1 MTQDNSAS
9 IAEADAGRV
18 VDDAHAE
25 QAIHPVLRGSA
36 GQSRAKDW
44 MRTFTSR
51 YALLGVWV
59 VMIAIFGIWM
69 PSKFLTISTLQAILN
84 GQSALVFL
92 AMAALCTFVVG
103 EFDLSFAGVMG
114 LSATV
119 IVVMSGLHHTP
130 ILVSCIVAMGVAIA
144 GGIVNTVFI
153 VRLGVPSLIVTLG
166 TSSLFLGIAEL
177 ISGSNTMSVFNRTFS
192 SIATHSFLGVQ
203 LGFWYG
209 VLLCVGFAYFLAWT
223 PAGRHVIFVGANR
236 EVARLSG
243 INVNKIRAMCYLA
256 ASVIAGLAGILL
268 VMTVGGFDPT
278 AVQSFLMPALAA
290 VFLGTAVV
298 SPGQFNPI
306 GTLLGIF
313 FLETGIFGLQLRGY
327 SGWVTDLFYG
337 AGLVVA
343 VTAAHLVRMRTRT
356 A

>member
-1 MTQDNSAS
+1 
-9 IAEADAGRV
+9 
-18 VDDAHAE
+18 
-25 QAIHPVLRGSA
+25 
-36 GQSRAKDW
+36 
-44 MRTFTSR
+44 
-51 YALLGVWV
+51 
-59 VMIAIFGIWM
+59 
-69 PSKFLTISTLQAILN
+69 
-84 GQSALVFL
+84 
-92 AMAALCTFVVG
+92 
-103 EFDLSFAGVMG
+103 
-114 LSATV
+114 
-119 IVVMSGLHHTP
+119 
-130 ILVSCIVAMGVAIA
+130 
-144 GGIVNTVFI
+144 
-153 VRLGVPSLIVTLG
+153 
-166 TSSLFLGIAEL
+166 
-177 ISGSNTMSVFNRTFS
+177 
-192 SIATHSFLGVQ
+192 
-203 LGFWYG
+203 
-209 VLLCVGFAYFLAWT
+209 
-223 PAGRHVIFVGANR
+223 
-236 EVARLSG
+236 
-243 INVNKIRAMCYLA
+243 MCYLA